1 MNQAVFGVLRIQQ
14 LTKQTSPLAIMGL
27 HSRGAD
33 RQETKEISKL
43 IVCQMV
49 ISTIEKGI
57 KGGIRAAILKDGT
70 EKTTGE
76 MNRPEGGEEAT
87 YSSV

>member
-1 MNQAVFGVLRIQQ
+1 
-14 LTKQTSPLAIMGL
+14 
-27 HSRGAD
+27 
-33 RQETKEISKL
+33 
-43 IVCQMV
+43 MV